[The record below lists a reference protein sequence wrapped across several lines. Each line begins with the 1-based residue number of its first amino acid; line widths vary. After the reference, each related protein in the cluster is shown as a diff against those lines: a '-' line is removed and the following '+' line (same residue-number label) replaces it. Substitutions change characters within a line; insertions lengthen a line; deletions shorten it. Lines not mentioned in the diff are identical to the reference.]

1 MALHHHIA
9 RHTKRYI
16 GHVTKYLY
24 ERDTIFSLLTVFLF
38 ILLVKFIPFNFH
50 FADPMKLAMKDF
62 EFNDV
67 AYAKLGKSDE
77 AKLDNRIVVVN
88 IGHLDR
94 EELAYLIE
102 KTASMNPKVMGL
114 DSYFEGPRDPHKDSI
129 LSSVF
134 KKTNN
139 LVVVSRID
147 NEHLHH
153 THKFELTPDYFD
165 SSTHHRGYA
174 NVIGEEIG
182 TIRMYSPFEKIEHEE
197 YPSFSSAI
205 MKFYDEKAY
214 TRLEKRN
221 NEVEMINYT
230 RHNTPEKK
238 QYLIVEPEDLMSD
251 AVDPSLFKDKIA
263 LLGYVTENPF
273 DIEDRKFTPMNQE
286 VAGKTKPDM
295 NGIFV
300 HANILSMVLDNNYIK
315 KLPEWAGWIAAILI
329 GWLHMSLFIRYY
341 LESHIW
347 FHLVAKI
354 AQIISAFF
362 FVYLGMVL
370 FNKFRIKLDMELTL
384 VVIVLAVDI
393 IYFYEAFAV
402 WMHKKF
408 KFATVFTHL
417 HHPGEQPELNHQT
430 HTHQTQEHH
439 N

>member
-1 MALHHHIA
+1 
-9 RHTKRYI
+9 
-16 GHVTKYLY
+16 
-24 ERDTIFSLLTVFLF
+24 
-38 ILLVKFIPFNFH
+38 
-50 FADPMKLAMKDF
+50 MKLAMKDF

-67 AYAKLGKSDE
+67 SYAKLGKSDE

-134 KKTNN
+134 KKTEN
-139 LVVVSRID
+139 LVVVSRIND
-147 NEHLHH
+147 EHLHH
-153 THKFELTPDYFD
+153 TQKFELRPDYFD

-197 YPSFSSAI
+197 YPSFTSAI
-205 MKFYDEKAY
+205 IKLFDEKAY
-214 TRLEKRN
+214 KRLEKRN

-238 QYLIVEPEDLMSD
+238 QYLVVEPEDLMAD
-251 AVDPSLFKDKIA
+251 AVDSSSFKDKIV
-263 LLGYVTENPF
+263 LLGYVSENPF

-362 FVYLGMVL
+362 FIYLGMVL

-384 VVIVLAVDI
+384 IVIVLAVDI

-417 HHPGEQPELNHQT
+417 HHPGEQPDHTDQT
-430 HTHQTQEHH
+430 HTHQTKEHH